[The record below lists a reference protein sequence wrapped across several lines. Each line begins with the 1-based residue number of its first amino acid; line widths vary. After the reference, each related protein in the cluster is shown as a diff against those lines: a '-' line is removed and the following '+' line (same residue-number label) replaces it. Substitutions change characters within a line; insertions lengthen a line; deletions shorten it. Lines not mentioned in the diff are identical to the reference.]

1 MIEGIRWIDE
11 PSGKKALYVKQD
23 GDFVRYNASS
33 IARPDHKIPGASMG
47 FATAQFAIKAGYKY
61 I

>member
-11 PSGKKALYVKQD
+11 PSGKKVLYVKQD
-23 GDFVRYNASS
+23 GDFVRYNVSA
-33 IARPDHKIPGASMG
+33 IAKPDYTIPGGSKG
-47 FATAQFAIKAGYKY
+47 FATAQFAIKSGYKY